1 MEDIEAL
8 PDDYAVCIAGHGSRD
23 KDGIKEFLTLSSKF
37 KEREPQRI
45 VECGFLEFAK
55 PTIDEAIT
63 KCVQDGIN
71 NIVVIPGVLMAAGH
85 AKNDMPSEVIAMSR
99 KHPSLNIKYGRALDI
114 HPKVLKVCSDRI
126 ETAEKNSKLNT
137 ARKDTLLMT
146 VGRGSSDP
154 DANSNVAKVSR
165 MLWEGM
171 GFGWAETSFIGVTQP
186 LLQDA
191 LERSMKMGFKRII
204 IFPYFLFTGILVKR
218 IFSVIDEFQEKFPN
232 IEFLKAPYLNY
243 DELIIDVFM
252 ERAREVP
259 FGLQNMNCQMCKYRE
274 QVVGFE
280 HEVGAPQAGH
290 HHHVRGIEGH
300 HGLGHDHDHPHSDHK
315 K

>member
-85 AKNDMPSEVIAMSR
+85 AKNDMPSEVIAMS
-99 KHPSLNIKYGRALDI
+99 
-114 HPKVLKVCSDRI
+114 
-126 ETAEKNSKLNT
+126 AEKNSKLNT

-300 HGLGHDHDHPHSDHK
+300 HGLDHDHDHPHSDHK